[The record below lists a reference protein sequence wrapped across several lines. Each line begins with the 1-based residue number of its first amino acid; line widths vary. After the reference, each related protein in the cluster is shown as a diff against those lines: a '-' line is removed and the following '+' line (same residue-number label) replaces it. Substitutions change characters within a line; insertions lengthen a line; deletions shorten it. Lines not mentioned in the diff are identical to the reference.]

1 MSLDQP
7 ISRIQILLV
16 EDDEAVR
23 MMLLELLKRE
33 GYSALSA
40 EDGLEATAL
49 LSEVTPELVITD
61 FNMPRMDGW
70 ELAVYVRRHLPFTP
84 VLLVTGE
91 PDGLTRAHHPGS
103 PFEAVLGKPFQLN
116 SLLSMIHALLN
127 GSAESERHPY
137 GQKLPRE
144 IQPELG

>member
-1 MSLDQP
+1 MSLDRNA
-7 ISRIQILLV
+7 SRTQILLV

-23 MMLLELLKRE
+23 IMLLELLRRE
-33 GYSALSA
+33 GYTVLSA
-40 EDGLEATAL
+40 EDGLEASAL

-70 ELAVYVRRHLPFTP
+70 ELALYLRRHLPLTP

-91 PDGLTRAHHPGS
+91 PDGLARAHHSGS
-103 PFEAVLGKPFQLN
+103 PFHAVLGKPFQLH
-116 SLLSMIHALLN
+116 SLLSMIRALLN
-127 GSAESERHPY
+127 GGVESERTPY
-137 GQKLPRE
+137 GPELPPE